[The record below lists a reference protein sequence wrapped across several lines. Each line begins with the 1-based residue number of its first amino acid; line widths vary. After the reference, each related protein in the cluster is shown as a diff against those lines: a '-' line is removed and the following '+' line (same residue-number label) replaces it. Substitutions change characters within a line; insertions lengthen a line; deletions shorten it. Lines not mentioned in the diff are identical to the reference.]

1 MAKAEEIPGWK
12 QKAFH
17 DIQEL
22 GRKVIALNGGKD
34 IRFIRKE
41 KTTEVTSEEQ
51 K

>member
-1 MAKAEEIPGWK
+1 MAKAEEIPDWK

-34 IRFIRKE
+34 IRFIREE
-41 KTTEVTSEEQ
+41 KTTETKSMKE
-51 K
+51 